1 MSILLISIIKLRELL
16 EVLIFIRMI
25 MSFIP
30 FRRHNILISIIYELT
45 EPIIGPARE
54 LIAKLKINTGMFDF
68 SPLLALLFIRV
79 LFDIIIRLIM
89 VWK

>member
-1 MSILLISIIKLRELL
+1 MGTLYKSINYLRDVLEILII
-16 EVLIFIRMI
+16 IRMF

-30 FRRHNILISIIYELT
+30 LKRPNVFTSIVFELT

-68 SPLLALLFIRV
+68 SPLLSILFIRIV
-79 LFDIIIRLIM
+79 FNIIIKII
-89 VWK
+89 WS